1 MRFRWASVGILLVVP
16 NGVHCIPVVDT
27 ETSYLFGQRKLTG
40 VLSGARWGRLPMCA
54 LWCGA
59 YTGCPFAGPTG
70 GFGATRSGQRM
81 SAQSPQH

>member
-54 LWCGA
+54 L
-59 YTGCPFAGPTG
+59 
-70 GFGATRSGQRM
+70 
-81 SAQSPQH
+81 